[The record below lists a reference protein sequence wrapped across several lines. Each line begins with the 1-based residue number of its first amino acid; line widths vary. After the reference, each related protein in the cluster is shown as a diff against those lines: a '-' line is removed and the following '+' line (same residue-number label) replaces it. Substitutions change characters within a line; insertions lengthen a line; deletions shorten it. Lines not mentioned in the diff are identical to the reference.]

1 MRRIVVG
8 DDGTGQGRVLA
19 DDSVDP
25 LTLALL
31 PGAEIHRMWEL
42 DALPALPVD
51 RMPADGGTSYFPTA
65 GGVRFGF
72 ISVPPG
78 LSYEPDPGLSEEAMA
93 TVVAEAEEK
102 LPGMMAAFDPEHPGV
117 HATESIDFV
126 VVLRGEGRM
135 RLGNGVDVA
144 LRPGDSV
151 VQHGTPHAWF
161 NDGTEPFVFC
171 YTLCGVD
178 RNAPAASEQ

>member
-8 DDGTGQGRVLA
+8 GDGNGRSRVLS
-19 DDSVDP
+19 DDRVDP

-31 PGAEIHRMWEL
+31 PGAEVHRMWEL
-42 DALPALPVD
+42 DELPTLPVD
-51 RMPADGGTSYFPTA
+51 QLPSGTDTSYFPGP

-78 LSYEPDPGLSEEAMA
+78 LSYEPDPGLSEDSLAAVM
-93 TVVAEAEEK
+93 AEAEEK
-102 LPGMMAAFDPEHPGV
+102 LPGMMAAFDPERPGA

-126 VVLRGEGRM
+126 VVLSGQGRM
-135 RLGNGVDVA
+135 RLGNGEDVL
-144 LRPGDSV
+144 LRPGDSI
-151 VQHGTPHAWF
+151 VQHGASHAWF

-178 RNAPAASEQ
+178 RNAAPQR